1 VESWAEVT
9 SIESPGMAGPWTRD
23 EASSSGQVFEFRV
36 WAALTEQSRGQL
48 HVFLPLSDRG
58 IDALVHRL
66 SDGAY
71 IPVQTKGRSVLTR
84 GYVHL
89 LVLAE
94 SVADDSVLIIG
105 GQIIDGG
112 LGPVMLVVP
121 AGDFRRL
128 AELTTANGRPR
139 YSMAFG
145 MNLRSNS
152 RWVPWLVPLER
163 LDERFGVSPGLLVPA
178 PAEERPPFASSD
190 LGFLGESEVV
200 RRLAEAEDLNLFR
213 PFPDSETAEVLV
225 RHRTTGQVI
234 GLQVKTVSIDAA
246 HQRPSVDVAISSFR
260 PSPTTYFTVLA
271 WMRKERRFHE
281 ECLVFPSQALRDFAR
296 QGDKHFVFNFHPGS
310 ATPGRLDGYRRALGD
325 LSTAIATLFAV
336 K

>member
-1 VESWAEVT
+1 MST
-9 SIESPGMAGPWTRD
+9 PWTRE
-23 EASSSGQVFEFRV
+23 EADASGQVFEFRL

-66 SDGAY
+66 SDGVY
-71 IPVQTKGRSVLTR
+71 IPVQAKGRSKLAR

-89 LVLAE
+89 FVLAE
-94 SVADDSVLIIG
+94 SVTDDSVFVVGGLIVEA
-105 GQIIDGG
+105 G
-112 LGPVMLVVP
+112 LGPALLVIP
-121 AGDFRRL
+121 ASDFRRL
-128 AELTTANGRPR
+128 AELTVVKGRPR

-145 MNLRSNS
+145 MDLHSKS
-152 RWVPWLVPLER
+152 RWLPWLVPLDR
-163 LDERFGVSPGLLVPA
+163 LGEKFGVSPGLSIPA
-178 PAEERPPFASSD
+178 LIEEAPPFASGD

-200 RRLAEAEDLNLFR
+200 RRLAEAKDLNLFR
-213 PFPDSETAEVLV
+213 AFPDSETAEVVV
-225 RHRTTGQVI
+225 RNRTTRQVI
-234 GLQVKTVSIDAA
+234 GLQIKTVSVDAA
-246 HQRPSVDVAISSFR
+246 HQMPSVDVAISSFR

-281 ECLVFPSQALRDFAR
+281 ECLVFPSQSLRDFAR

-310 ATPGRLDGYRRALGD
+310 LNQGRLDAYRHALGE
-325 LSTAIATLFAV
+325 LSSAIGPLLAV